1 MLGIEG
7 FWVLLA
13 YLLCIASAALCVI
26 YGLLNW
32 NRGDDAPVRQE
43 DVRWVAQEKKV
54 EEEL

>member
-32 NRGDDAPVRQE
+32 NRGDDSIKPE
-43 DVRWVAQEKKV
+43 DIKWAGEEKKV
-54 EEEL
+54 ESEL